1 MLGHCIA
8 AGMSKS
14 DFWDSEIWEVN
25 AVLQIYFKKEEQRFQ
40 QDWEIARFQLSGM
53 VDTKNIKFPWERQ
66 VKKRKELT
74 PQELEKALAN
84 QAITDQRAKNEYE
97 AVKALLEMGYAKH
110 IARDKVI
117 QAASYTRKV
126 IDVQELINK
135 AING

>member
-25 AVLQIYFKKEEQRFQ
+25 AVLKIYFKKEEQRFQ
-40 QDWEIARFQLSGM
+40 KDWEIARFQLSGM
-53 VDTKNIKFPWERQ
+53 VDTKNIKFPWELQ
-66 VKKRKELT
+66 PKKRKELT

-97 AVKALLEMGYAKH
+97 AVKTLLEMGYAKH
-110 IARDKVI
+110 IAREKVNRI
-117 QAASYTRKV
+117 ATKTRKV